1 MRKNAMSNLMTIMG
15 LLLLGIGLYLIKATA
30 DPRGVMI
37 ALPYVCVGLG
47 CGIFGQGMG
56 SIISHKAIKNSPNI
70 EKQLEIIRNDERNI
84 AIGNRAKAK
93 AYDMMIFV
101 FGSLLLA
108 FALMGID
115 MFAVLLMAFAYLF
128 VAGYGIYYRC
138 KYDKEM

>member
-1 MRKNAMSNLMTIMG
+1 MKKNTWSYLIIILG
-15 LLLLGIGLYLIKATA
+15 LILLGTGLYLIKTIA
-30 DPRGVMI
+30 DPQGIMR

-47 CGIFGQGMG
+47 CGIFGHGMG
-56 SIISHKAIKNSPNI
+56 NNISRKAIKNNPDI
-70 EKQLEIIRNDERNI
+70 EKRLEIDRNDERNI

-101 FGSLLLA
+101 FGSLLIS

-115 MFAVLLMAFAYLF
+115 MITVLLMVFEYLF
-128 VAGYGIYYRC
+128 VAVYGIYYRC